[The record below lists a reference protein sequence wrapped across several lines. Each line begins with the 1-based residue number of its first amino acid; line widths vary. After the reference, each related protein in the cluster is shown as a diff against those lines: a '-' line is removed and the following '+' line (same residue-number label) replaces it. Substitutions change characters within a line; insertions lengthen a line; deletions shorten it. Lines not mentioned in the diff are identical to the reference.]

1 MYICTLKGPGYHAQ
15 VNCRLKVNNCFSW
28 HWGVKFGLDGQS
40 DGPRAVQILTY
51 NNSLVHA

>member
-15 VNCRLKVNNCFSW
+15 VNCRLKVNIWAGC
-28 HWGVKFGLDGQS
+28 GQS